1 MHLEMFPEAG
11 GVGVRLVAA
20 PDVTVVRL
28 IRRVDVHV
36 LLTVARVGESSV
48 TSLDL
53 ALKRLFT

>member
-1 MHLEMFPEAG
+1 MLPEAG

-20 PDVTVVRL
+20 PDVAVVRL
-28 IRRVDVHV
+28 VRRVDMHV
-36 LLTVARVGESSV
+36 LLAVTGVGKSPV